1 MTARRTPRLT
11 LRILNLTFHSVAI
24 VGYTKSGD
32 FIYYDPYYYNWLT
45 GTPDNFNGAYN
56 IAVKGIKEYQEDE

>member
-1 MTARRTPRLT
+1 MS
-11 LRILNLTFHSVAI
+11 LRIHSVAI

-32 FIYYDPYYYNWLT
+32 FIYHDPYYYNGQT

>member
-1 MTARRTPRLT
+1 MS
-11 LRILNLTFHSVAI
+11 LRIHSVAI

-56 IAVKGIKEYQEDE
+56 IAVIDKKDWL

>member
-1 MTARRTPRLT
+1 MN
-11 LRILNLTFHSVAI
+11 LRIHSVAI

-45 GTPDNFNGAYN
+45 GTLDNFNGAYN
-56 IAVKGIKEYQEDE
+56 IAVIDKKD